1 MDFLV
6 QESTIPSH
14 YHLLRS
20 HYVTV
25 RLDSS
30 TIKPIAL
37 RCDHYPYRFDLNQP
51 QLGLNAD
58 ELRLIVANVNLT
70 RLKNP
75 VREGKK
81 VFANGETRLVI

>member
-1 MDFLV
+1 MMDYLV
-6 QESTIPSH
+6 QESTISSH
-14 YHLLRS
+14 YYLFRS
-20 HYVTV
+20 HYVTL
-25 RLDSS
+25 RLDLS
-30 TIKPIAL
+30 TIKPIAF

-75 VREGKK
+75 VREGIKCLRMERP
-81 VFANGETRLVI
+81 G